1 MKEMEKAYNPKKYED
16 EIYEQW
22 DSSGF
27 FNPDNLPDDHTE
39 PYAIMFPPPNVTGV
53 LHLGHALENT
63 IMDTQ
68 IRYQRMRG
76 KKTLLLPGTDHA
88 PIATQ
93 VKVENLLR
101 EEGIKD
107 PRAELGREKLVE
119 RIREFSEDS
128 KSTILSQIR
137 KMGTS
142 ADWSRLAYTFDET
155 RSKAVNELFITMY
168 NDGLVYQGTRLINW
182 STGAQS
188 VLSDDELDWEDRVEP
203 FYYIRVGDFVI
214 GTVRAETKCADSPL
228 VVHPESVYA
237 RIRFAD
243 ANGKQDELIVIKELL
258 EDEARR
264 SKVFSLVDISGGYE
278 IVEEHTGAELA
289 GQEFEYDTYAGKRTF
304 HVIADKV
311 IDPGKGAG
319 AMTISSSHSQD
330 DYELAKRLGLDE
342 TFIEKIDMKGNMTD
356 IAGPVA
362 GMSAEEAR
370 NKAADIM
377 KEAGLLVGIDEEYT
391 HSVPICYRS
400 KCVVEPQISKQW
412 FVNVNAEVPG
422 RGKTLKELMVEA
434 VRIGHGGDADKK
446 ITVAPKQYEKVYF
459 NWVDNLQD
467 WTISRQ
473 IWWGH
478 RIPAWYKGDEVN
490 VSVESPGEG
499 WVQDDDT
506 LDTWFSSGT
515 WTFSTLGWPEQ
526 TEDMKTFHP
535 TAWMQM
541 GHEILFFWMARMIL
555 FSTYALD
562 EIPFKEV
569 YVHGMLRDKEGK
581 KFSKSSGN
589 GIDPLDVIKE
599 YGTDALRLSLIKG
612 IAPGNDS
619 RFYEEK
625 VEDARNFVNKLWN
638 ATRFVNMQEEK
649 EGVGES
655 IADRWIQSRL
665 NTVVKE
671 VTEHYEKSEFSP
683 IAEKLYDFLWGEYAD
698 WYVEISKIESLGCS
712 QRMATLKTFL
722 HLLHP
727 VAPFV
732 TEVLAREAGLIGEKE
747 LLMMSQWPE
756 ADMSKVDVEL
766 EKRMSGIFD
775 LIRIIRDEKAS
786 VSKATEKITAL
797 PQPDL
802 SDDEKIIIERQAGIV
817 FNEKNWAPEN
827 AVKVGNAEAWVEI
840 DIGHADP
847 KKLEK
852 EIAEMEKSVEG
863 FEKKLQNKK
872 YVDNAPAEIVEE
884 TKEKL
889 KQQKV
894 LLQMKQ
900 DEVRKIKG
908 NK

>member
-1 MKEMEKAYNPKKYED
+1 MEKAYNPKKYED

-342 TFIEKIDMKGNMTD
+342 TFIEKIDMK
-356 IAGPVA
+356 
-362 GMSAEEAR
+362 
-370 NKAADIM
+370 
-377 KEAGLLVGIDEEYT
+377 
-391 HSVPICYRS
+391 
-400 KCVVEPQISKQW
+400 VE
-412 FVNVNAEVPG
+412 
-422 RGKTLKELMVEA
+422 
-434 VRIGHGGDADKK
+434 
-446 ITVAPKQYEKVYF
+446 
-459 NWVDNLQD
+459 
-467 WTISRQ
+467 
-473 IWWGH
+473 
-478 RIPAWYKGDEVN
+478 
-490 VSVESPGEG
+490 
-499 WVQDDDT
+499 
-506 LDTWFSSGT
+506 
-515 WTFSTLGWPEQ
+515 
-526 TEDMKTFHP
+526 
-535 TAWMQM
+535 
-541 GHEILFFWMARMIL
+541 
-555 FSTYALD
+555 
-562 EIPFKEV
+562 
-569 YVHGMLRDKEGK
+569 
-581 KFSKSSGN
+581 
-589 GIDPLDVIKE
+589 
-599 YGTDALRLSLIKG
+599 
-612 IAPGNDS
+612 
-619 RFYEEK
+619 
-625 VEDARNFVNKLWN
+625 
-638 ATRFVNMQEEK
+638 
-649 EGVGES
+649 
-655 IADRWIQSRL
+655 
-665 NTVVKE
+665 
-671 VTEHYEKSEFSP
+671 
-683 IAEKLYDFLWGEYAD
+683 
-698 WYVEISKIESLGCS
+698 
-712 QRMATLKTFL
+712 
-722 HLLHP
+722 
-727 VAPFV
+727 
-732 TEVLAREAGLIGEKE
+732 
-747 LLMMSQWPE
+747 
-756 ADMSKVDVEL
+756 
-766 EKRMSGIFD
+766 
-775 LIRIIRDEKAS
+775 
-786 VSKATEKITAL
+786 
-797 PQPDL
+797 
-802 SDDEKIIIERQAGIV
+802 
-817 FNEKNWAPEN
+817 
-827 AVKVGNAEAWVEI
+827 
-840 DIGHADP
+840 
-847 KKLEK
+847 
-852 EIAEMEKSVEG
+852 
-863 FEKKLQNKK
+863 
-872 YVDNAPAEIVEE
+872 
-884 TKEKL
+884 
-889 KQQKV
+889 
-894 LLQMKQ
+894 
-900 DEVRKIKG
+900 
-908 NK
+908 